1 MLNKIKNHLRH
12 IFGEVELKQL
22 TGGYTNGVFL
32 IEGTNPAMVAK
43 ISDQQ
48 NNDGLNE
55 YNSLYLLK
63 NNNCAPNIY
72 DVFEVDNSRIL
83 LIDYLPGVNAQS
95 ILDEGDTKKA
105 EKVYE
110 LLGKE
115 LAIKIHNIKYQET
128 TTNLPIIKRH
138 SGDYFKLDFIPRSLT
153 VEAERILKVKG
164 SDEDNVL
171 IHGDYGPHNAL
182 IDNNAIH
189 IIDWEWAGWGSP
201 IQDVSWIIW
210 FLKLHYPDRAQSL
223 FLTFLN
229 TYRKHSEIFITS
241 ELVRTYAI
249 SRVMNVLN
257 KINNENTEVK
267 KEWIRRLNWTLET
280 DFSIN

>member
-1 MLNKIKNHLRH
+1 MLDKIKNHLRH
-12 IFGEVELKQL
+12 IFGEVDLKQL

-32 IEGTNPAMVAK
+32 IEGTNPAIVAK
-43 ISDQQ
+43 ISDKQ

-55 YNSLYLLK
+55 YNCLYLLK
-63 NNNCAPNIY
+63 NNICAPNIY
-72 DVFEVDNSRIL
+72 DIFEADYSRIL
-83 LIDYLPGVNAQS
+83 LIDYLSGVNAQS
-95 ILDEGDTKKA
+95 ILDEGDIKKA

-110 LLGKE
+110 LLGKY
-115 LAIKIHNIKYQET
+115 LAIEIHNIKYHET
-128 TTNLPIIKRH
+128 TTKLPIIKRH
-138 SGDYFKLDFIPRSLT
+138 SGDYYKLDFIPRSLT
-153 VEAERILKVKG
+153 VEVERILGVEG

-182 IDNNAIH
+182 LNNDIIR

-210 FLKLHYPDRAQSL
+210 FLKLHYPHRAQSL

-229 TYRKHSEIFITS
+229 TYRKHSEVFISS
-241 ELVRTYAI
+241 ELVKTYAI
-249 SRVMNVLN
+249 SRVMNVMN
-257 KINNENTEVK
+257 KIINENTEVK

-280 DFSIN
+280 DFNID